1 MESNLHHKDIIKYS
15 GIKKQLEN
23 EGNKKLLKLQVIED
37 QFNQRYQDFYNSQN
51 INNSN
56 NPNSNSNNNFRMATT
71 HDSIITT
78 NTEISDNL
86 SEVVVTGKNSIIV

>member
-1 MESNLHHKDIIKYS
+1 
-15 GIKKQLEN
+15 
-23 EGNKKLLKLQVIED
+23 
-37 QFNQRYQDFYNSQN
+37 
-51 INNSN
+51 
-56 NPNSNSNNNFRMATT
+56 MATT